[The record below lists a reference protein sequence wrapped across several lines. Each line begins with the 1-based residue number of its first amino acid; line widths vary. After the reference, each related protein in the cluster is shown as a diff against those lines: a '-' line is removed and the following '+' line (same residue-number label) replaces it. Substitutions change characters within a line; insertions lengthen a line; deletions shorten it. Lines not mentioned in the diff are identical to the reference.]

1 MPVYMGGCR
10 RTTDLSP
17 AAVRRG
23 GQEGEAEL
31 QETEQRLR
39 SHQSVF
45 HKTWPGLAWPGL
57 NVVVSHQLIPCAS
70 DQGLLKPLVITFG
83 LV

>member
-1 MPVYMGGCR
+1 MGGCR
-10 RTTDLSP
+10 RTTDMPP

-31 QETEQRLR
+31 PETEPRLR
-39 SHQSVF
+39 LHQSAF
-45 HKTWPGLAWPGL
+45 HKTWPGL

-70 DQGLLKPLVITFG
+70 DQGLLKPLVITSG